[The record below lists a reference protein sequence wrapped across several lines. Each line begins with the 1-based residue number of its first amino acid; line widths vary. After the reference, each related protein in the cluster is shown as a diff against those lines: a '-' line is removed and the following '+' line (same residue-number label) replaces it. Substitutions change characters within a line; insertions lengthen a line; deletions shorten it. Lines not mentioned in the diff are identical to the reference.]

1 MLFSYAHGQY
11 TPDDKCHRH
20 EEDNAD
26 ERARIDVVK
35 HAFSIP
41 SWIVFYMRN
50 DWSNDPARTCQPD
63 DTIQNAN
70 LYILYL
76 RNGRRSIQLDS
87 FPQKSHAPAH
97 LVSLF
102 PVRPEFFSILLYHFP
117 CVFTRGF
124 TGSRIVLFYRKENV
138 WSSPINDSGGG
149 GSGLLSTPSENLRCV
164 QSPLRLILF
173 SAWISTGFRALTESC
188 ISLSSFCYSF
198 FFALPN
204 GIFLLP

>member
-1 MLFSYAHGQY
+1 MIQSKTPICTFCISAMVGGQY
-11 TPDDKCHRH
+11 SSILFRKNLMLP
-20 EEDNAD
+20 
-26 ERARIDVVK
+26 RISFLFFPFDQSSSLFYCITF
-35 HAFSIP
+35 HAFLQEVLQDRES
-41 SWIVFYMRN
+41 FYF
-50 DWSNDPARTCQPD
+50 
-63 DTIQNAN
+63 I
-70 LYILYL
+70 
-76 RNGRRSIQLDS
+76 
-87 FPQKSHAPAH
+87 
-97 LVSLF
+97 
-102 PVRPEFFSILLYHFP
+102 
-117 CVFTRGF
+117 
-124 TGSRIVLFYRKENV
+124 RKENV